1 MNPCVTD
8 TMNYITYFLYFLE
21 RNTNNF
27 DFIPRE
33 NILYKRHLLKD
44 KERVI
49 NLLIYCKN
57 Q

>member
-1 MNPCVTD
+1 M
-8 TMNYITYFLYFLE
+8 
-21 RNTNNF
+21 NNF
-27 DFIPRE
+27 DLIPRE
-33 NILYKRHLLKD
+33 NGLYKRHLLKD